1 MNEFIPVC
9 IGKKQ
14 SIKAVPFR
22 KKSFIPVSVKKGDD
36 MPLVSVKV
44 FKGALTNEQKAQIQT
59 KITDIMTEIE
69 GKGKEEF
76 RQHVWVVIEE
86 IEDKNWSFGAV
97 PGSLELLK
105 AFVDS

>member
-1 MNEFIPVC
+1 M
-9 IGKKQ
+9 
-14 SIKAVPFR
+14 PF
-22 KKSFIPVSVKKGDD
+22 VT
-36 MPLVSVKV
+36 VKV
-44 FKGALTNEQKAQIQT
+44 FKDSLTDDQKQQIQT
-59 KITDIMTEIE
+59 RITDVMTEVE
-69 GKGKEEF
+69 GKGKDEF